1 MNKIFRKQID
11 DCISQ
16 CTQFIATSSRHVDGD
31 YGWHQHLGTKK
42 IGIVATAMVLLY
54 YKRIGLDAPGKDDAL
69 AFIKS
74 KAKIENDE
82 CVGWPYI
89 SNTHGNSNVESTCW
103 ALSALYSYLPEE
115 CSELIEKGVNWI
127 LSQYQ
132 NLAQGDNGW
141 GFTNDSIPRIYITAF
156 VLRTLTKLGRAES
169 EEYESALSW
178 LKNSQNDDGGWG
190 ELPDRGSS
198 LFYTSY
204 VVLTLLECNGNNG
217 DSIIRDAK
225 HWLDQRMK
233 DMSETDSSLL
243 CYVEFI
249 ESGTGEN
256 RTRIT
261 FFHYVSPYILQAYSK
276 LDPNSPY
283 IYTCL
288 KSCLNYCRDGM
299 IEHPMLEN
307 SKIIP
312 VWAIYDTVIGFEV
325 WRTAYSDWDT
335 LYQFSIFFNRLY
347 SFRKCNPIRFLSS
360 GCKWIFKGILLVAVI
375 WAILYF
381 SDTILSWLN
390 LTEYNG
396 WGQLLISFGASTIY
410 GILGYLLGRLRVK
423 PRGHNSLIHAILR
436 R

>member
-1 MNKIFRKQID
+1 MNKIFREQID
-11 DCISQ
+11 KCISQ
-16 CTQFIATSSRHVDGD
+16 CTQIIANTSRHVDGY

-42 IGIVATAMVLLY
+42 IDIVATAMVLLY
-54 YKRIGLDAPGKDDAL
+54 YKRLGLECPEKDRAL
-69 AFIKS
+69 DFIKS
-74 KAKIENDE
+74 KAKRENDD
-82 CVGWPYI
+82 CIGWPYI

-103 ALSALYSYLPEE
+103 ALLALYSYLREE
-115 CSELIEKGVNWI
+115 CSELIGKGFNWI
-127 LSQYQ
+127 ISQYQ
-132 NLAQGDNGW
+132 SQTHGDNGW

-156 VLRTLTKLGRAES
+156 VLRTLTKLGRTES

-178 LKNSQNDDGGWG
+178 LKSSQNDDGGWG

-204 VVLTLLECNGNNG
+204 VVLTLLECGGNIE

-233 DMSETDSSLL
+233 DQSVSDSSLL
-243 CYVEFI
+243 CYLEFI

-288 KSCLNYCRDGM
+288 ESCLKYCKDGM

-307 SKIIP
+307 SKITP
-312 VWAIYDTVIGFEV
+312 VWAIYDTVSGFEV
-325 WRTAYSDWDT
+325 WKKSYSDWDK
-335 LYQFSIFFNRLY
+335 LCQFSIFFKRLR
-347 SFRKCNPIRFLSS
+347 SFRKYNPIRFLASS
-360 GCKWIFKGILLVAVI
+360 YKWILNGILLIAVI
-375 WAILYF
+375 WTILYF

-390 LTEYNG
+390 MTEYNG
-396 WGQLLISFGASTIY
+396 WGQLIISFGASTIY
-410 GILGYLLGRLRVK
+410 GLLGYLLGRLRVSS
-423 PRGHNSLIHAILR
+423 R
-436 R
+436 